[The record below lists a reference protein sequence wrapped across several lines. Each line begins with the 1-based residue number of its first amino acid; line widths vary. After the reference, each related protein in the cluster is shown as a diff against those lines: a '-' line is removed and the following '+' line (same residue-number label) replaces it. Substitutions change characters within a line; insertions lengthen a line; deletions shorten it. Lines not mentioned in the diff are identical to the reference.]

1 MEKRRT
7 ISVISMMFILLMI
20 IRAMEIVF
28 VKTDQTWVGENIL
41 HKICCI
47 LLIGIA
53 LGMSTFFLSYA
64 AEFIV
69 LFVMGNTRLC
79 NFILQI
85 FHLHRHIQMAVPC

>member
-1 MEKRRT
+1 
-7 ISVISMMFILLMI
+7 MFILLMI
-20 IRAMEIVF
+20 IRAIEIVF

-53 LGMSTFFLSYA
+53 LGMSTFFFLTLQNLSYC
-64 AEFIV
+64 
-69 LFVMGNTRLC
+69 LLWGNTRLC